1 MRVLTLNLRKNINL
15 GRIIFGIGVGGALSL
30 VGIDNI
36 LQRKEIRTL
45 QAQIQEV
52 QEMEKR
58 QHVISLHVPENDVEK
73 VKEIIFKAGAGRV
86 GNYGKCAWQTLGE
99 GQFVPL
105 LGSDPYKGEQGKLE
119 RVKEYRVE
127 VVCDDDSLKRVFT
140 ALKEEKDGHPYETI
154 SIHVYRNAATWI
166 TKEKKEKF

>member
-1 MRVLTLNLRKNINL
+1 MRISALDIGKNINI
-15 GRIIFGIGVGGALSL
+15 GKVIFGIGVSGAFSL
-30 VGIDNI
+30 IGINNV

-45 QAQIQEV
+45 QEKVQEV
-52 QEMEKR
+52 QEMEKG
-58 QHVISLHVPENDVEK
+58 QHVISLHVPEDDVEK
-73 VKEIIFKAGAGRV
+73 VKEIMFKAGAGRV

-105 LGSDPYKGEQGKLE
+105 LGSDPYKGEQGKVE

-127 VVCDDDSLKRVFT
+127 MFCDNDSLKKVIT

-154 SIHVYRNAATWI
+154 SVYIYKNAATWI
-166 TKEKKEKF
+166 TKKKKEN